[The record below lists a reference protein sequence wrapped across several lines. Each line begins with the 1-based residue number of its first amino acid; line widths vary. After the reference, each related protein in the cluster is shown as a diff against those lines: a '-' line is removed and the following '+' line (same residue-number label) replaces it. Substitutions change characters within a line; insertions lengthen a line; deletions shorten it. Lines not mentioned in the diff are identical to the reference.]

1 MMGEDYLSSESF
13 FGFLF
18 KQVIEALRHI
28 CPASIQII
36 FEVLNEKKENRFL
49 VIVKSLS
56 FIFTYAC
63 IQRVYS
69 GWRYKKV

>member
-1 MMGEDYLSSESF
+1 MGEDYLSSESF
-13 FGFLF
+13 FGFLI

-36 FEVLNEKKENRFL
+36 FQVLNEKRKENRFL
-49 VIVKSLS
+49 VKVKSLS

>member
-36 FEVLNEKKENRFL
+36 FQVLNEKKRKQVSCYSE
-49 VIVKSLS
+49 VT
-56 FIFTYAC
+56 FIYIYLC
-63 IQRVYS
+63 MYS
-69 GWRYKKV
+69 TGVFWLAI